1 VWLTGTLSRVSTC
14 KDHQGLQARL
24 IDAAFGEAYA
34 QAAVLLAF
42 DINQSGP
49 LDDIVDWDCA
59 SGVYNKLKEQLGALL
74 KYDESATC
82 KDRFPKS
89 LDVCV
94 QDDGEVLYCEDNVDS
109 DDSTDSTDSTN
120 NNDDDGNDNDND
132 NGNSNNGTDTSNNGD
147 GESGASRPNVLA
159 VFRLVAQVLRAT
171 GLLHGQ

>member
-1 VWLTGTLSRVSTC
+1 MLT
-14 KDHQGLQARL
+14 
-24 IDAAFGEAYA
+24 DAAFGEAYA

-59 SGVYNKLKEQLGALL
+59 SGVYDKLKEQLGDYL
-74 KYDESATC
+74 KYDESAKC

-94 QDDGEVLYCEDNVDS
+94 QDDGEVLYCEDNVDNN
-109 DDSTDSTDSTN
+109 DSTDNTDSTN
-120 NNDDDGNDNDND
+120 DNNG

-147 GESGASRPNVLA
+147 NESSASRPNVLA
-159 VFRLVAQVLRAT
+159 VFRLVAQAMRAT